1 AAGHAERDRGEE
13 GVLAQL
19 GHRHLCAVDVELTE
33 DLGEQIMGH
42 GPWRARALELHED
55 RCGLR
60 MTDPDGE
67 ELVAVDS
74 LQEHDRL
81 LANNDVADVID
92 EDLLHAYPPRGDRQS
107 IGTRRARARASRV
120 PPARRA

>member
-1 AAGHAERDRGEE
+1 
-13 GVLAQL
+13 
-19 GHRHLCAVDVELTE
+19 
-33 DLGEQIMGH
+33 MGH
-42 GPWRARALELHED
+42 GPRRARALKLHED

-81 LANNDVADVID
+81 LANHVEADAID
-92 EDLLHAYPPRGDRQS
+92 DHLLHAYPPRGERRS
-107 IGTRRARARASRV
+107 IGTPRTRARARRPASAHRAEPLQAARAEAPQRV
-120 PPARRA
+120 